1 MKVALVSV
9 SNKEGI
15 EDFCRELV
23 KLGYAIFSTG
33 GTAAALKRA
42 GIAVVDVADYTGFP
56 EIMDGRV
63 KTLHP
68 KVHGGILADRDK
80 AHHRAAMEEHGIQAI
95 DMVVVNLYPFEE
107 TVKKPN
113 VTLEEA
119 IENIDIGGPTMVRA
133 AAKNHEHVIVLVD
146 PGDYSWVLGAL
157 RERGNL
163 TQEEHRRLAA
173 KAFAHTGRYDSLIT
187 AYLEETLGEELPTNL
202 GIFLSPKKSSDFLGT
217 PLFFHKVQG
226 LRYGENPHQKAAFY
240 AEGGEPWGLARA
252 RQIQGKELS
261 YNNLLDL
268 HSVLALALEFQDPVA
283 VIAKHNNPCGVAVGE
298 SLSQAYGKALGCDPV
313 SAYGGIMAF
322 NREVDG
328 EAAREITKIF
338 VEAIIAPGYTP
349 EALEVFSAKANLRL
363 LELNPWPE
371 KLQGWDLRRVAGGLL
386 VQEPDTLLMGDE
398 LRVVTKR
405 GPTEE
410 EWKDLTFA
418 WRVVKHVKSNAIVLA
433 REGQTVGIG
442 AGQMSR
448 VDSVKI
454 AIMKA
459 RIPTRDSVLA
469 SDAFFPFPDGVEEGA
484 RAGVRAVIQPGGS
497 IRDKEVIRAADR
509 LGLAMV
515 FTSMRHFRH

>member
-9 SNKEGI
+9 SNKDGI

-33 GTAAALKRA
+33 GTAAVLKRA

-80 AHHRAAMEEHGIQAI
+80 AQHRAAMEEHGIQAI
-95 DMVVVNLYPFEE
+95 DIVVVNLYPFEE
-107 TVKKPN
+107 SIKKPD

-133 AAKNHEHVIVLVD
+133 AAKNHRHVIILVD
-146 PGDYSWVLGAL
+146 PGDYGWVLEAL
-157 RERGNL
+157 RERGDL
-163 TQEEHRRLAA
+163 TQEERRRLAA

-187 AYLEETLGEELPTNL
+187 AYLEKTLGEELPINL
-202 GIFLSPKKSSDFLGT
+202 G
-217 PLFFHKVQG
+217 LFFHKAQE

-252 RQIQGKELS
+252 RQLQGKELS

-268 HSVLALALEFQDPVA
+268 HSVLALALEFDDPVA
-283 VIAKHNNPCGVAVGE
+283 VIAKHNNPCGVAVGD
-298 SLSQAYGKALGCDPV
+298 SPSQAYVRALECDPV
-313 SAYGGIMAF
+313 SAYGGILAF
-322 NREVDG
+322 NREVD
-328 EAAREITKIF
+328 EETAREIAKIF
-338 VEAIIAPGYTP
+338 VEAIIAPGFSQ
-349 EALEVFSAKANLRL
+349 EAREVFSAKANLRL

-371 KLQGWDLRRVAGGLL
+371 KMQGWDLRRVAGGLL
-386 VQEPDTLLMGDE
+386 VQEPNTLLFGDE

-405 GPTEE
+405 EPTEE

-433 REGQTVGIG
+433 KGGQTVGIG

-459 RIPTRDSVLA
+459 QVPTQNSVLA
-469 SDAFFPFPDGVEEGA
+469 SDAFFPFPDGVEEA
-484 RAGVRAVIQPGGS
+484 AKAGVKAVIQPGGS
-497 IRDKEVIRAADR
+497 IRDKEVIEAADR
-509 LGLAMV
+509 LGVAMV
-515 FTSMRHFRH
+515 FTGTRHFRH

>member
-1 MKVALVSV
+1 MKVALVSG

-33 GTAAALKRA
+33 GTAAVLKRA

-80 AHHRAAMEEHGIQAI
+80 AQHRAAMEEHGIQAI
-95 DMVVVNLYPFEE
+95 DIVVVNLYPFEE
-107 TVKKPN
+107 SIKKPD

-133 AAKNHEHVIVLVD
+133 AAKNHRHVTILVD
-146 PGDYSWVLGAL
+146 PGDYGWVLEAL
-157 RERGNL
+157 RERGDL
-163 TQEEHRRLAA
+163 TQEERRRLAA

-187 AYLEETLGEELPTNL
+187 AYLEKTLGEELPTNL
-202 GIFLSPKKSSDFLGT
+202 G
-217 PLFFHKVQG
+217 LFSHKAQD

-252 RQIQGKELS
+252 RQLQGKELS

-268 HSVLALALEFQDPVA
+268 HSVLAMALEFDDPVA
-283 VIAKHNNPCGVAVGE
+283 VIAKHNNPCGVAVGD
-298 SLSQAYGKALGCDPV
+298 SPSQAYVRALECDPV
-313 SAYGGIMAF
+313 SAYGGILAF
-322 NREVDG
+322 NREVD
-328 EAAREITKIF
+328 EETAREIAKIF
-338 VEAIIAPGYTP
+338 VEAIIAPGFSQ
-349 EALEVFSAKANLRL
+349 EAREVFSAKANLRL

-371 KLQGWDLRRVAGGLL
+371 KMQGWDLRRVAGGLL
-386 VQEPDTLLMGDE
+386 VQEPNTLLFGDE

-405 GPTEE
+405 EPTEE

-433 REGQTVGIG
+433 KGGQTVGIG

-459 RIPTRDSVLA
+459 QVPTQNSVLA
-469 SDAFFPFPDGVEEGA
+469 SDAFFPFPDGVEEA
-484 RAGVRAVIQPGGS
+484 AKAGVKAVIQPGGS
-497 IRDKEVIRAADR
+497 IRDKEVIEAADR
-509 LGLAMV
+509 LGVAMV
-515 FTSMRHFRH
+515 FTGTRHFRH

>member
-80 AHHRAAMEEHGIQAI
+80 AHHREAMEEHGIQAI

-107 TVKKPN
+107 TIKKPN

-133 AAKNHEHVIVLVD
+133 AAKNHRHVIILVD
-146 PGDYSWVLGAL
+146 PRDYPWVLEAL
-157 RERGNL
+157 RERGDL
-163 TQEEHRRLAA
+163 TQEERRRLAA

-187 AYLEETLGEELPTNL
+187 AYLEKTLGEELPTNL
-202 GIFLSPKKSSDFLGT
+202 G
-217 PLFFHKVQG
+217 LFFHKVQG

-240 AEGGEPWGLARA
+240 AEGGEPWGLTRA
-252 RQIQGKELS
+252 RQLQGKELS

-298 SLSQAYGKALGCDPV
+298 SPAQAYAKALECDPV

-322 NREVDG
+322 NREVD
-328 EAAREITKIF
+328 EETAREITKIF

-349 EALEVFSAKANLRL
+349 QALEVFSAKANLRL

-398 LRVVTKR
+398 LRVVTR
-405 GPTEE
+405 REPTEE

-433 REGQTVGIG
+433 RGGQTVGIG

-459 RIPTRDSVLA
+459 QIPTRDSVLA
-469 SDAFFPFPDGVEEGA
+469 SDAFFPFPDGVEEAA

-497 IRDKEVIRAADR
+497 IRDKEVIEAADR

-515 FTSMRHFRH
+515 FTGMRHFRH

>member
-9 SNKEGI
+9 SNKDGI

-33 GTAAALKRA
+33 GTAAVLKRA

-80 AHHRAAMEEHGIQAI
+80 AQHRAAMEEHGIQAI
-95 DMVVVNLYPFEE
+95 DIVVVNLYPFEE
-107 TVKKPN
+107 SIKKPD

-133 AAKNHEHVIVLVD
+133 AAKNHRHVTILVD
-146 PGDYSWVLGAL
+146 PGDYGWVLEAL
-157 RERGNL
+157 RERGDL
-163 TQEEHRRLAA
+163 TQEERRRLAA

-187 AYLEETLGEELPTNL
+187 AYLEKTLGEELPTNL
-202 GIFLSPKKSSDFLGT
+202 G
-217 PLFFHKVQG
+217 LFSHKAQD

-252 RQIQGKELS
+252 RQLQGKELS

-268 HSVLALALEFQDPVA
+268 HSVLAMALEFDDPVA
-283 VIAKHNNPCGVAVGE
+283 VIAKHNNPCGVAVGD
-298 SLSQAYGKALGCDPV
+298 SPSQAYVRALECDPV
-313 SAYGGIMAF
+313 SAYGGILAF
-322 NREVDG
+322 NREVD
-328 EAAREITKIF
+328 EETAREIAKIF
-338 VEAIIAPGYTP
+338 VEAIIAPGFSQ
-349 EALEVFSAKANLRL
+349 EAREVFSAKANLRL

-371 KLQGWDLRRVAGGLL
+371 KMQGWDLRRVAGGLL
-386 VQEPDTLLMGDE
+386 VQEPNTLLFGDE

-405 GPTEE
+405 EPTEE

-433 REGQTVGIG
+433 KGGQTVGIG

-459 RIPTRDSVLA
+459 QVPTQNSVLA
-469 SDAFFPFPDGVEEGA
+469 SDAFFPFPDGVEEA
-484 RAGVRAVIQPGGS
+484 AKAGVKAVIQPGGS
-497 IRDKEVIRAADR
+497 IRDKEVIEAADR
-509 LGLAMV
+509 LGVAMV
-515 FTSMRHFRH
+515 FTGTRHFRH

>member
-23 KLGYAIFSTG
+23 KLGYAISSTG
-33 GTAAALKRA
+33 GTAAVLKRA

-80 AHHRAAMEEHGIQAI
+80 TQHRAAMEEHGIQAI

-107 TVKKPN
+107 TIKKPD

-133 AAKNHEHVIVLVD
+133 AAKNHRHVIILVD
-146 PGDYSWVLGAL
+146 PGDYGWVLEAL
-157 RERGNL
+157 RERGDL
-163 TQEEHRRLAA
+163 TQEERRRLAA

-187 AYLEETLGEELPTNL
+187 AYLEKTLGEELPINL
-202 GIFLSPKKSSDFLGT
+202 G
-217 PLFFHKVQG
+217 LFFHKAQE

-252 RQIQGKELS
+252 RQLQGKELS

-268 HSVLALALEFQDPVA
+268 HSVLALALEFDDPVA
-283 VIAKHNNPCGVAVGE
+283 VIAKHNNPCGVAVGD
-298 SLSQAYGKALGCDPV
+298 SPTLAYVRALECDPV
-313 SAYGGIMAF
+313 SAYGGILAF

-328 EAAREITKIF
+328 ETAREIAKIF
-338 VEAIIAPGYTP
+338 VEAIIAPGFSQ
-349 EALEVFSAKANLRL
+349 EAREVFSAKANLRL

-371 KLQGWDLRRVAGGLL
+371 KMQGWDLRRVAGGLL
-386 VQEPDTLLMGDE
+386 VQEPNTLLFGDE

-405 GPTEE
+405 EPTEE

-433 REGQTVGIG
+433 KGGQTVGIG

-459 RIPTRDSVLA
+459 QVPTQNSVLA
-469 SDAFFPFPDGVEEGA
+469 SDAFFPFPDGVEEAA

-497 IRDKEVIRAADR
+497 IRDKEVIEAADR
-509 LGLAMV
+509 LGVAMI
-515 FTSMRHFRH
+515 FTGMRHFRH

>member
-9 SNKEGI
+9 SNKKGI
-15 EDFCRELV
+15 ENFCRELV
-23 KLGYAIFSTG
+23 KLGYAILSTG
-33 GTAAALKRA
+33 GTAAALKKA

-68 KVHGGILADRDK
+68 KVHGGILADRHK
-80 AHHRAAMEEHGIQAI
+80 AHHRAAMEKHGIQAI

-107 TVKKPN
+107 TIKKPD

-133 AAKNHEHVIVLVD
+133 AAKNHRHVIILVD
-146 PGDYSWVLGAL
+146 PGDYPWALEAL
-157 RERGNL
+157 RERGDL
-163 TQEEHRRLAA
+163 TQEERRRLAA

-187 AYLEETLGEELPTNL
+187 TYLEKTLGEEPPTNL
-202 GIFLSPKKSSDFLGT
+202 G
-217 PLFFHKVQG
+217 LFFHKVQE

-252 RQIQGKELS
+252 RQLQGKELS

-268 HSVLALALEFQDPVA
+268 HSVLTLALEFQDPVA

-298 SLSQAYGKALGCDPV
+298 TLVQAYRKALKCDPV
-313 SAYGGIMAF
+313 SAYGGILAF
-322 NREVDG
+322 NRMVDG
-328 EAAREITKIF
+328 ETAKEITRIF
-338 VEAIIAPGYTP
+338 VEAIIAPGYSP
-349 EALEVFSAKANLRL
+349 EAREVFSAKANLRL
-363 LELNPWPE
+363 LELDPWPE
-371 KLQGWDLRRVAGGLL
+371 KMEGWDLRRVAGGLL
-386 VQEPDTLLMGDE
+386 VQEPDTLLLGE
-398 LRVVTKR
+398 EIRVVTKR
-405 GPTEE
+405 EPSQDER
-410 EWKDLTFA
+410 KDLTFA

-433 REGQTVGIG
+433 RGGQTVGIG

-459 RIPTRDSVLA
+459 QVPIQGSVLA
-469 SDAFFPFPDGVEEGA
+469 SDAFFPFPDGVEEAA
-484 RAGVRAVIQPGGS
+484 RAGVKAVIQPGGS
-497 IRDKEVIRAADR
+497 IRDEEVIEAADR

-515 FTSMRHFRH
+515 FTRMRHFRH